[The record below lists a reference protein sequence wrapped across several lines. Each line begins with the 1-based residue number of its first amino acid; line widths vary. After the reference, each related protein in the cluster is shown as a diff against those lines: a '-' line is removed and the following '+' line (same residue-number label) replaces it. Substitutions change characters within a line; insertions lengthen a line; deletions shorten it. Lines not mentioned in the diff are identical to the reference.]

1 MKKNNYIFPAVIEVL
16 GQEDFNVRFPD
27 FENINTYGESLSEAF
42 DMAEDALKL
51 EIFDLFM
58 DSNDIPDPTDIN
70 NIKLGEKESLIL
82 VKINLSDLIREYED
96 KSVKKTL
103 TIPSWMADKGEKE
116 KVNFSQVLQE
126 ALRSKFGV

>member
-16 GQEDFNVRFPD
+16 GQEDYNVRFPD

-82 VKINLSDLIREYED
+82 VKINLCDLIREYED

-103 TIPSWMADKGEKE
+103 TITSI
-116 KVNFSQVLQE
+116 
-126 ALRSKFGV
+126 